1 VDITII
7 VIILMVIGAISYFL
21 VYLAPKSSLP
31 NRKNLDASISD
42 LAGSG
47 DSNQALVGRANN
59 GDISAILDLGNH
71 QLYVVKDVS
80 RAKEWYLK
88 AVSLGSFH
96 ACLRMANCCNDIH
109 EYFEWRLK
117 AAEAGD
123 RDSYYWVSQ
132 AYKDGRGV
140 LKNFGRSTYWLIL
153 SAENGRA
160 NSMLELAHAYAE
172 GFGIEENPTEA
183 LAWLQ
188 VAEFKGSPDAA
199 ELSKALERRLNNSL
213 VLMAQ
218 NRAKLILELIQEGK
232 STQGTAMAGSRA
244 ADGSNSVSVKPKH
257 SPKGSGSGSVVSVDG
272 HVVTAAHVLK
282 GASYVEVVTSTG
294 TLPAIVLN
302 VDEAND
308 LALLK
313 VEQAFATHIR
323 LGRSSNVRLGQTVS
337 TIGFPNIG
345 IQGHSPK
352 VTQGMVSGENGIQND
367 IRMWQIS
374 VPIQPGNSGGPLLDE
389 KGLLIGVVVATLSLR
404 AIQITGSVPQ
414 NVNYAIKGAYLEP
427 MLGFHKLKP
436 SKDEAEQVPSF
447 QDMVAEAQKSAVLV
461 LVY

>member
-1 VDITII
+1 MNSDALFLFYVA
-7 VIILMVIGAISYFL
+7 VIGLMGGLIYL
-21 VYLAPKSSLP
+21 VKRSNDQDLDELKGRVDKNPSDIGVRLLLASHYK
-31 NRKNLDASISD
+31 D
-42 LAGSG
+42 
-47 DSNQALVGRANN
+47 N
-59 GDISAILDLGNH
+59 GDFGLAMKQYEAAAELGSARACIELASMLSRDDFKWKLRAAELN
-71 QLYVVKDVS
+71 DVS
-80 RAKEWYLK
+80 AMY
-88 AVSLGSFH
+88 A
-96 ACLRMANCCNDIH
+96 I
-109 EYFEWRLK
+109 
-117 AAEAGD
+117 
-123 RDSYYWVSQ
+123 SQ
-132 AYKDGRGV
+132 AYKEGNGV
-140 LKNFGRSTYWLIL
+140 LKNIGQSTHWLL
-153 SAENGRA
+153 RSAESGRVP
-160 NSMLELAHAYAE
+160 SMIEMADAYAT
-172 GFGIEENPTEA
+172 GYGIDENPMEG
-183 LAWLQ
+183 LAWLY
-188 VAEFKGSPDAA
+188 VAEFKGDTDAA
-199 ELSKALERRLNNSL
+199 GLIKGLEKKLNNAL

-218 NRAKLILELIQEGK
+218 NRAKVVIELIQEGK

-323 LGRSSNVRLGQTVS
+323 LGRSSDVRLGQTVS

-374 VPIQPGNSGGPLLDE
+374 VPIQPGNSGGPLLDD
-389 KGLLIGVVVATLSLR
+389 KGRLIGVVVATLSLR

-436 SKDEAEQVPSF
+436 SNDEAEEVVSF